1 MRKSAEAREVPIP
14 AELEAALRDVAPARE
29 RFDALSAAHRKEY
42 AQWVEAA
49 KKSETRVSR
58 ARKAIDMILAGPKAR

>member
-1 MRKSAEAREVPIP
+1 VPIP

-29 RFDALSAAHRKEY
+29 RFDALSSSHRKEY
-42 AQWVEAA
+42 AQWVGDA

-58 ARKAIDMILAGPKAR
+58 ARKAIDMILAGPKGR